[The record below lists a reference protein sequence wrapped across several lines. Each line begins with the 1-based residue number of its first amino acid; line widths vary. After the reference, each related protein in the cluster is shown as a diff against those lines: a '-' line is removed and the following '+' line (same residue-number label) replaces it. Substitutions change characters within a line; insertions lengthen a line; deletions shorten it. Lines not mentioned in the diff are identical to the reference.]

1 MNDSAS
7 HRRTKF
13 LAVVDDTPE
22 SSSALR
28 YCCRR
33 AKNTGGSVILLRVLE
48 PADFQ
53 HWVSVQEI
61 MQEEARQEA
70 EELMAKLTQDVFHLT
85 GVMPEVVIRE
95 GSRLDETLTLIDE
108 DPDIRILVL
117 GASTNKEGPGP
128 LVSKLSGQM
137 AGELHVPLIIVPG
150 GMSPE
155 AIDAVT

>member
-1 MNDSAS
+1 
-7 HRRTKF
+7 
-13 LAVVDDTPE
+13 
-22 SSSALR
+22 
-28 YCCRR
+28 
-33 AKNTGGSVILLRVLE
+33 
-48 PADFQ
+48 
-53 HWVSVQEI
+53 
-61 MQEEARQEA
+61 
-70 EELMAKLTQDVFHLT
+70 LTQDVFHLT